1 MLRAMRMR
9 PVLLAAA
16 LAVAAPPFAARAGDA
31 TGATASYEDLIEV
44 LATLT
49 WHLRDDVYRFPPPKD
64 PTGHDLYK
72 LALTRLE
79 SWEKRFPGRMRDVT
93 AYGRAQALERL
104 GEYQRAAEAYG
115 QVAAHTDSPLAARAG
130 DGAARARAFAEAAA
144 LPEGGDGVETQLG
157 ALRKKLDA
165 WGKLVDQYKGTPA
178 GSVALV
184 EEERLER
191 GTTQLVVDHR
201 RDLERGDE
209 TAEKALRF
217 LIQKHADSKNLP
229 AHVLRLGDLYA
240 EQAREYVANHERPLA
255 FEAEEFLR
263 RADRAL
269 DTYHKVAAWDGA
281 REKPEGQARF
291 AAMEAWKSATL
302 ARYR

>member
-1 MLRAMRMR
+1 MWQRVVYLSV
-9 PVLLAAA
+9 VLA
-16 LAVAAPPFAARAGDA
+16 LLCAPRSVRGGNA
-31 TGATASYEDLIEV
+31 TGATAPYEDLVEV

-64 PTGHDLYK
+64 PTGRDLYK
-72 LALTRLE
+72 LALARLT

-93 AYGRAQALERL
+93 TLGRAQALERL
-104 GEYQRAAEAYG
+104 GAFEHAAVAYEE
-115 QVAAHTDSPLAARAG
+115 VAGMADSPLAARG
-130 DGAARARAFAEAAA
+130 REGAERARGFAEAAA
-144 LPEGGDGVETQLG
+144 LPETGDGVEAQLN
-157 ALRKKLDA
+157 ALRRKLDA
-165 WGKLVDQYKGTPA
+165 WGTLVEHHRDTPHA
-178 GSVALV
+178 ALALV

-191 GTTQLVVDHR
+191 ATTRLVVDHR

-240 EQAREYVANHERPLA
+240 DQARDYVSAHERPLD
-255 FEAEEFLR
+255 FNENDFLTL
-263 RADRAL
+263 ADRAL
-269 DTYHKVAAWDGA
+269 DTYHKVATWDGV

-291 AAMEAWKSATL
+291 AGLEAWKGATL

>member
-9 PVLLAAA
+9 PILLAAA

-104 GEYQRAAEAYG
+104 GEDQRAPG
-115 QVAAHTDSPLAARAG
+115 AHSQG
-130 DGAARARAFAEAAA
+130 
-144 LPEGGDGVETQLG
+144 G
-157 ALRKKLDA
+157 AL
-165 WGKLVDQYKGTPA
+165 A
-178 GSVALV
+178 GPP
-184 EEERLER
+184 
-191 GTTQLVVDHR
+191 
-201 RDLERGDE
+201 
-209 TAEKALRF
+209 
-217 LIQKHADSKNLP
+217 LP
-229 AHVLRLGDLYA
+229 A
-240 EQAREYVANHERPLA
+240 QPRP
-255 FEAEEFLR
+255 R
-263 RADRAL
+263 
-269 DTYHKVAAWDGA
+269 
-281 REKPEGQARF
+281 
-291 AAMEAWKSATL
+291 
-302 ARYR
+302 

>member
-1 MLRAMRMR
+1 M
-9 PVLLAAA
+9 PSCLLAAI
-16 LAVAAPPFAARAGDA
+16 LAVGALPLAVRAGDA
-31 TGATASYEDLIEV
+31 SGATAPYEDLIEV

-64 PTGHDLYK
+64 PTGHDVYK

-93 AYGRAQALERL
+93 TLGRAQALERL
-104 GEYQRAAEAYG
+104 GEYQRAADAYKE
-115 QVAAHTDSPLAARAG
+115 VARLTDSPLAARAAAS
-130 DGAARARAFAEAAA
+130 AARARAFAEAAA
-144 LPEGGDGVETQLG
+144 LPEDGDSIETQLN
-157 ALRKKLDA
+157 ALRRKLDA
-165 WGKLVDQYKGTPA
+165 WGKLVEQYKDTPA
-178 GSVALV
+178 GTVAMV

-191 GTTQLVVDHR
+191 ATTGLVVDHR
-201 RDLERGDE
+201 RDLEHGDE

-240 EQAREYVANHERPLA
+240 EQAREYVAHNERPLS
-255 FEAEEFLR
+255 FQEDEFLS

-269 DTYHKVAAWDGA
+269 DTYHKVATWDGV
-281 REKPEGQARF
+281 REKPEGQACF
-291 AAMEAWKSATL
+291 AAMEAWKNATL

>member
-1 MLRAMRMR
+1 MRMR
-9 PVLLAAA
+9 LLLLATA
-16 LAVAAPPFAARAGDA
+16 LTVALPASPVRAGDA
-31 TGATASYEDLIEV
+31 PGATAPYEDLIEV

-49 WHLRDDVYRFPPPKD
+49 WHLRDDVYRFPSPKD

-104 GEYQRAAEAYG
+104 GEYQRAADTYT
-115 QVAAHTDSPLAARAG
+115 QVAAMPATPLATKAS
-130 DGAARARAFAEAAA
+130 DGAARARTFAAA
-144 LPEGGDGVETQLG
+144 AVMPEDGDGVEGQLG
-157 ALRKKLDA
+157 ALRRKLDA
-165 WGKLVDQYKGTPA
+165 WGKLVDDYKDTPA
-178 GSVALV
+178 GPMALV

-191 GTTQLVVDHR
+191 ATTRLVVDHR

-229 AHVLRLGDLYA
+229 GHVLRLGDLYA
-240 EQAREYVANHERPLA
+240 EQAREYVAHHERPLA
-255 FEAEEFLR
+255 FDEDQFTSL
-263 RADRAL
+263 ADRAL
-269 DTYHKVAAWDGA
+269 DTYHKVAVWDGA

-302 ARYR
+302 TRYR

>member
-1 MLRAMRMR
+1 MRMR
-9 PVLLAAA
+9 LLLLAAA
-16 LAVAAPPFAARAGDA
+16 LAGAVPPPAARAGDA
-31 TGATASYEDLIEV
+31 TGATAPYEDLIEV

-49 WHLRDDVYRFPPPKD
+49 WHLRDDVYRFAPPKD

-104 GEYQRAAEAYG
+104 GEYRRAADAYG
-115 QVAAHTDSPLAARAG
+115 QVVALADSPLAAKAG
-130 DGAARARAFAEAAA
+130 AGAARARAFAGAAA
-144 LPEGGDGVETQLG
+144 LPEDGDDVEAELG
-157 ALRKKLDA
+157 ALRRKLDA
-165 WGKLVDQYKGTPA
+165 WGKLVEEYKDTPA
-178 GSVALV
+178 GTVALV

-191 GTTQLVVDHR
+191 TTTRLVVDHR
-201 RDLERGDE
+201 RDLEHGDE

-217 LIQKHADSKNLP
+217 LIQKHADSKNLA

-240 EQAREYVANHERPLA
+240 EQARDYVAHNERPLA
-255 FEAEEFLR
+255 FQEDEFLS

-269 DTYHKVAAWDGA
+269 DTYHKVATWDGA

>member
-1 MLRAMRMR
+1 MRMR

-16 LAVAAPPFAARAGDA
+16 LALVMPPSAARAGDA
-31 TGATASYEDLIEV
+31 SGATAPYEDLIEV

-72 LALTRLE
+72 LALNRLE

-93 AYGRAQALERL
+93 TFGRAEALERL
-104 GEYQRAAEAYG
+104 GEYQHAAEAYG
-115 QVAAHTDSPLAARAG
+115 QVADLAGSPLAPRAAE
-130 DGAARARAFAEAAA
+130 GAARSRAFAEAAA
-144 LPEGGDGVETQLG
+144 LPEGGDGVEVQLG
-157 ALRKKLDA
+157 ALRRKLDA
-165 WGKLVDQYKGTPA
+165 WDTLVEQYKDTPA
-178 GSVALV
+178 GSLALV

-191 GTTQLVVDHR
+191 VTTRLVVDHR
-201 RDLERGDE
+201 RDLEHGDE

-217 LIQKHADSKNLP
+217 LIQKHADSKILP

-240 EQAREYVANHERPLA
+240 EQAREYVAQHERPLA
-255 FEAEEFLR
+255 FDEDEFVT

-269 DTYHKVAAWDGA
+269 DTYHKVASWDGA
-281 REKPEGQARF
+281 PEKPEGQARF

>member
-1 MLRAMRMR
+1 MRIR
-9 PVLLAAA
+9 SLAAA
-16 LAVAAPPFAARAGDA
+16 ALVLASLPATPRADDA
-31 TGATASYEDLIEV
+31 TGATAPYEDLIEV

-49 WHLRDDVYRFPPPKD
+49 WHLRDDVYRFAPPKD

-79 SWEKRFPGRMRDVT
+79 SWEKRFPGRMPDVT
-93 AYGRAQALERL
+93 TFGRAQALERL
-104 GEYQRAAEAYG
+104 GEFRHAFDAYAE
-115 QVAAHTDSPLAARAG
+115 VAAISDSPLAAKASAG
-130 DGAARARAFAEAAA
+130 AERARGFADAAA
-144 LPEGGDGVETQLG
+144 MPEGGGGVEEQLG
-157 ALRKKLDA
+157 ALRAKLDA
-165 WGKLVDQYKGTPA
+165 WGKLVEQHRDTPYA
-178 GSVALV
+178 ALALV

-191 GTTQLVVDHR
+191 ATTRLVVDHR

-240 EQAREYVANHERPLA
+240 DQAREYVAQHERPLV
-255 FEAEEFLR
+255 FQEDEFLS

-269 DTYHKVAAWDGA
+269 DTYHKVATWDGA

-291 AAMEAWKSATL
+291 AGMEAWKGATL
-302 ARYR
+302 LRYR

>member
-1 MLRAMRMR
+1 MRMR
-9 PVLLAAA
+9 LLALATA
-16 LAVAAPPFAARAGDA
+16 LAVAAPLPAARAGDA
-31 TGATASYEDLIEV
+31 TGATAPYEDLIEV

-49 WHLRDDVYRFPPPKD
+49 WHLRDDAYRFQPPKD
-64 PTGHDLYK
+64 PTGHDVFK

-93 AYGRAQALERL
+93 AFGRAQALEHL
-104 GEYQRAAEAYG
+104 GEYQSAADAYG
-115 QVAAHTDSPLAARAG
+115 QVASVRDSPLAAKASEGAG
-130 DGAARARAFAEAAA
+130 RTRDFAAAAA
-144 LPEGGDGVETQLG
+144 LPEGDDGIEEQLT
-157 ALRKKLDA
+157 ALRRKLDA
-165 WGKLVDQYKGTPA
+165 WGALVEKYKDTPA
-178 GSVALV
+178 GSRALV

-191 GTTQLVVDHR
+191 ATTRLVVEHR

-217 LIQKHADSKNLP
+217 LIEKHADSKNLP
-229 AHVLRLGDLYA
+229 AHILRLGDLYA
-240 EQAREYVANHERPLA
+240 DQAREYVAAHERPLA
-255 FEAEEFLR
+255 FKEDEFLS

-269 DTYHKVAAWDGA
+269 DTYHKVATWDGA

-291 AAMEAWKSATL
+291 AAMEAWKGTTL

>member
-1 MLRAMRMR
+1 VWISAEF
-9 PVLLAAA
+9 A
-16 LAVAAPPFAARAGDA
+16 LVCLPSAARAGDA
-31 TGATASYEDLIEV
+31 TGATAPYEDLIEV
-44 LATLT
+44 LASLT

-93 AYGRAQALERL
+93 ALGRAQALERL
-104 GEYQRAAEAYG
+104 GEYKRAADTYA
-115 QVAAHTDSPLAARAG
+115 QVAAMTDSPLAAKATE
-130 DGAARARAFAEAAA
+130 GATRSRAFADAAA
-144 LPEGGDGVETQLG
+144 LPETGDGMEEQLG
-157 ALRKKLDA
+157 ALRRKLDA
-165 WGKLVDQYKGTPA
+165 WGHLVDQYKDTPY
-178 GSVALV
+178 GALALA

-191 GTTQLVVDHR
+191 ATTRLVVDHR
-201 RDLERGDE
+201 RDLEQGDE

-240 EQAREYVANHERPLA
+240 EQAREYVAQHDRPLA
-255 FEAEEFLR
+255 FEEEEFVSR
-263 RADRAL
+263 TDRAL
-269 DTYHKVAAWDGA
+269 DTYHKVATWDGA

-291 AAMEAWKSATL
+291 SAMEAWKSATL

>member
-1 MLRAMRMR
+1 MRMR
-9 PVLLAAA
+9 LLLLAAA
-16 LAVAAPPFAARAGDA
+16 LAVAVPPPAARAGDA
-31 TGATASYEDLIEV
+31 TGATAPYEDLIEV

-49 WHLRDDVYRFPPPKD
+49 WHLRDDVYRFAPPKD

-72 LALTRLE
+72 LALSRLE

-104 GEYQRAAEAYG
+104 GEYRRAADAYG
-115 QVAAHTDSPLAARAG
+115 QVAALADSPLAAKAG
-130 DGAARARAFAEAAA
+130 AGAARARAFADAAA
-144 LPEGGDGVETQLG
+144 LPEDGDDVEAELG
-157 ALRKKLDA
+157 ALRRKLDA
-165 WGKLVDQYKGTPA
+165 WGKLVEDYKDTPA
-178 GSVALV
+178 GTVALV

-191 GTTQLVVDHR
+191 TTTRLVVDHR
-201 RDLERGDE
+201 RDLEHGDE

-217 LIQKHADSKNLP
+217 LIQKHADSKNLA

-240 EQAREYVANHERPLA
+240 EQARDYVAHNERPLT
-255 FEAEEFLR
+255 FQEDEFLS

-269 DTYHKVAAWDGA
+269 DTYHKVATWDGA

>member
-1 MLRAMRMR
+1 MRMSS
-9 PVLLAAA
+9 LAAA
-16 LAVAAPPFAARAGDA
+16 ALVLACLPARLRADDA
-31 TGATASYEDLIEV
+31 TGATAPYEDLIEV

-49 WHLRDDVYRFPPPKD
+49 WHLRDDVYRFAPPKD

-93 AYGRAQALERL
+93 TFGRAQALEQL
-104 GEYQRAAEAYG
+104 GEFQRAGDAYA
-115 QVAAHTDSPLAARAG
+115 QVAGIADSPLAPKARAG
-130 DGAARARAFAEAAA
+130 AERARGFAGAAAM
-144 LPEGGDGVETQLG
+144 PEGGDGVEEQLG
-157 ALRKKLDA
+157 ALRAKLDA
-165 WGKLVDQYKGTPA
+165 WGSLVDEHKGTPYA
-178 GSVALV
+178 ALALV

-191 GTTQLVVDHR
+191 ATTRLVVDHR

-240 EQAREYVANHERPLA
+240 DQAREYVARHERPLA
-255 FEAEEFLR
+255 FQEEEFLS

-269 DTYHKVAAWDGA
+269 DTYHKVATWDGA

-302 ARYR
+302 LRYR

>member
-1 MLRAMRMR
+1 MRMGSM
-9 PVLLAAA
+9 LLVMA
-16 LAVAAPPFAARAGDA
+16 LTLGGMPSGARAGDA
-31 TGATASYEDLIEV
+31 TGATAPYEDLVEV

-79 SWEKRFPGRMRDVT
+79 SWETRFPGRLRDVT
-93 AYGRAQALERL
+93 ALGRAQALERL
-104 GEYQRAAEAYG
+104 GEYQRAADAYG
-115 QVAAHTDSPLAARAG
+115 QVATMSESPLAARAR
-130 DGAARARAFAEAAA
+130 DDAERARAFAEAAA
-144 LPEGGDGVETQLG
+144 LPESGDGVEQQLG
-157 ALRKKLDA
+157 ALRRKLDA
-165 WGKLVDQYKGTPA
+165 WGELAARYKDSPF
-178 GSVALV
+178 GSLALV

-191 GTTQLVVDHR
+191 ATTRLVVDHR

-217 LIQKHADSKNLP
+217 LIQKHSDSKNL
-229 AHVLRLGDLYA
+229 AGHVLRLGDLYA
-240 EQAREYVANHERPLA
+240 DLAREYVHRHDRPLA
-255 FEAEEFLR
+255 FDEDEFTS

-269 DTYHKVAAWDGA
+269 DTYHKVATWDGA
-281 REKPEGQARF
+281 REKPEGQGRF
-291 AAMEAWKSATL
+291 AALEAWKSATL

>member
-1 MLRAMRMR
+1 MRR
-9 PVLLAAA
+9 RSALVSVCVSAA
-16 LAVAAPPFAARAGDA
+16 LAVACLPAPARAGDA
-31 TGATASYEDLIEV
+31 TGATAPYEDLIEV

-93 AYGRAQALERL
+93 TLGRAQALERL
-104 GEYQRAAEAYG
+104 GEYQRAADAYG
-115 QVAAHTDSPLAARAG
+115 QVAGMSGFPLAAKGA
-130 DGAARARAFAEAAA
+130 DGAARARAFADAAA
-144 LPEGGDGVETQLG
+144 MPETGDGVEEQLG
-157 ALRKKLDA
+157 ALRRKLDA
-165 WGKLVDQYKGTPA
+165 WGQLVEQHKATPFGTL
-178 GSVALV
+178 ALV

-191 GTTQLVVDHR
+191 ATTRLVVDHR

-229 AHVLRLGDLYA
+229 LHVLRLGDLYA
-240 EQAREYVANHERPLA
+240 EQAREYVAQNDRPLA
-255 FEAEEFLR
+255 FQEEEFMS

-269 DTYHKVAAWDGA
+269 DTYHKVATWDGA

-302 ARYR
+302 SRYR